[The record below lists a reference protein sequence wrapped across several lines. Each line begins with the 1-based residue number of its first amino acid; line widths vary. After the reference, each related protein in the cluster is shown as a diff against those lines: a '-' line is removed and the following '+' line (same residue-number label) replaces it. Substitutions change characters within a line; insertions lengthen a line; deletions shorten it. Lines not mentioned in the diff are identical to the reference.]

1 VLTIS
6 VRILSVDQGTSG
18 TKALLIDG
26 DGKILKRS
34 IRDVHVS
41 YDQSGKA
48 ETDPIELWNSIRDAV
63 LEVSTGEKVDAIGV
77 ANQGESILA
86 WDRKSGEPLSKVIIW
101 QDSRSLDICNSKCEY
116 RDFVLERT
124 GLPIDPYFVAPKMAW
139 LTENY
144 NLKDAVITTTDTWF
158 IFKLTGEFKTDPA
171 TASRTLLLDIHNLKW
186 SSELSKIWNI
196 SEAKLPELVSN
207 NETAGTLNSTEL
219 PELKGIP
226 LVGLIVDQPAA
237 LIAEKCLSAG
247 DIKCTFGTGAFLL
260 VNIGTNSKISK
271 SGLSTSIGWSE
282 SGTVSYYWDGQ
293 VFAAASAVNWLVE
306 MGFIKDASELDS
318 LPIDTEVISTAGFN
332 GFGAPTWQARGTASF
347 SGMTLATTKA
357 DLARAVVDGI
367 SAQVGEVI
375 ESVRSDGIS
384 AKLMRVDGGLT
395 QSKSLVQR
403 TADLTQLDIEI
414 YPHPDATAMGTFAL
428 TKSGLTGKSIA
439 ESISD
444 WRSNLAIKPSWS
456 KERTATYMARFRAL
470 RDEGVN
476 RNG

>member
-1 VLTIS
+1 VK
-6 VRILSVDQGTSG
+6 ILSVDQGTSG
-18 TKALLIDG
+18 TKVLLIDG
-26 DGKILKRS
+26 DGQILKRA
-34 IRDVHVS
+34 IREVHVS
-41 YDQSGKA
+41 YDQNGKA
-48 ETDPIELWNSIRDAV
+48 EADPIELWNSIRDAI
-63 LEVSTGEKVDAIGV
+63 LEVSKGEKIDAIGV

-86 WDRKSGEPLSKVIIW
+86 WDRENGEPLSKVIVW
-101 QDSRSLDICNSKCEY
+101 QDSRSLDICNSKREY
-116 RDFVLERT
+116 REFVMDRT
-124 GLPIDPYFVAPKMAW
+124 GLPIDPYFVAPKMSW
-139 LTENY
+139 LRENY
-144 NLKDAVITTTDTWF
+144 DLKDAVITTTDTWF

-171 TASRTLLLDIHNLKW
+171 TASRTLLLDIHNSQW

-196 SEAKLPELVSN
+196 KDTELPQLASN
-207 NETAGTLNSTEL
+207 NEIAGTLTATEL
-219 PELKGIP
+219 PELNGIP

-237 LIAEKCLSAG
+237 LIAEKCLTAG
-247 DIKCTFGTGAFLL
+247 DTKCTFGTGAFLL

-282 SGTVSYYWDGQ
+282 GGKVSYYWDGQ

-306 MGFIKDASELDS
+306 MGFINDARELDS
-318 LPIDTEVISTAGFN
+318 LPIDTEVISTSGFN

-357 DLARAVVDGI
+357 DLARAVIDGI
-367 SAQVGEVI
+367 AAQVGEVI

-403 TADLTQLDIEI
+403 TADLSQLDIEI

-428 TKSGLTGKSIA
+428 TKSGLTGKTIA

-444 WRSNLAIKPSWS
+444 WGSDLAVKPSWS

-470 RDEGVN
+470 RDGGVN
-476 RNG
+476 RSG